1 MLDGMAFLPLDKV
14 EDGLRHVRDSMPDV
28 TGLDDLLTYF
38 DQTYVCGTF
47 CRVKCSSNPLRMRL
61 QRTSPLYPLPV

>member
-14 EDGLRHVRDSMPDV
+14 EDGLRHVRGSMPDV
-28 TGLDDLLTYF
+28 AGLDDLLTYF